1 MTGVRSTSLR
11 LAMALLLSFALWV
24 FVSYTQNPD
33 QRSQF
38 ENVPVELDGLEP
50 GMLVVNDEGLP
61 RTSRPQVNVIVDAD
75 AETLQGLRASD
86 LRAFVDVRDR
96 EPGEHQVPVN
106 VVTTRSGLA
115 RVRPVAQPELL
126 VLRLEQEITR
136 TVPISIELSGSVP
149 FGFEAG
155 TPRLSVRGEVL
166 SDVLVRGPQGR
177 VERVVGARV
186 NADIAGL
193 AANYD
198 SPRPIE
204 PIASDGQVVAGV
216 TVEPINANL
225 LVPISSSVGIKRVP
239 IVPQI
244 SGQPASGF
252 IVAAIAVEPRLVTL
266 TGSSGPLDDLA
277 EVSTLDVDVTG
288 ATQTFSRTVPLAEPL
303 NARLSFGEPRTA
315 VVTVQI
321 EPIIRPFQVSLP
333 VAVQVVDIPAGVL
346 VSLSPQVVDVRL
358 SGTAAA
364 LNRIDA
370 DTLIGSVSARNL
382 DPGIYQLIPVLDLPT
397 GITLAAPPPAVTLT
411 VRPVPVPTEEPTPD
425 TTPTEQPTPDAQP
438 DATPV
443 PDQGAEIRPPRKGV
457 FDVAY
462 A

>member
-1 MTGVRSTSLR
+1 
-11 LAMALLLSFALWV
+11 
-24 FVSYTQNPD
+24 
-33 QRSQF
+33 
-38 ENVPVELDGLEP
+38 
-50 GMLVVNDEGLP
+50 
-61 RTSRPQVNVIVDAD
+61 
-75 AETLQGLRASD
+75 
-86 LRAFVDVRDR
+86 
-96 EPGEHQVPVN
+96 
-106 VVTTRSGLA
+106 
-115 RVRPVAQPELL
+115 
-126 VLRLEQEITR
+126 
-136 TVPISIELSGSVP
+136 
-149 FGFEAG
+149 
-155 TPRLSVRGEVL
+155 
-166 SDVLVRGPQGR
+166 
-177 VERVVGARV
+177 
-186 NADIAGL
+186 
-193 AANYD
+193 
-198 SPRPIE
+198 
-204 PIASDGQVVAGV
+204 
-216 TVEPINANL
+216 
-225 LVPISSSVGIKRVP
+225 
-239 IVPQI
+239 
-244 SGQPASGF
+244 
-252 IVAAIAVEPRLVTL
+252 
-266 TGSSGPLDDLA
+266 
-277 EVSTLDVDVTG
+277 G